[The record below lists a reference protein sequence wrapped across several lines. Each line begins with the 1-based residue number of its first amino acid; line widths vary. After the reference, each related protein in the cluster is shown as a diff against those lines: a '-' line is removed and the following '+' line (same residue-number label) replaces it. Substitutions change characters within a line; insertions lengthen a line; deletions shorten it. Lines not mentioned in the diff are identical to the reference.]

1 MNGTCSCFNTRA
13 GGIALMRWA
22 LGVLFLCG
30 GINKLAGLGGFVNGY
45 LVPAFAKTF
54 LPAWLITSY
63 GYALPFVETL
73 LGVALILGL
82 CRNVALL
89 LTGLTLISLAFGQ
102 ILLQNNATVFQIM
115 GYLAMTG
122 TVLFL
127 GEHDRWLVRGKC
139 PSA

>member
-1 MNGTCSCFNTRA
+1 MNGTCSCFNGRA
-13 GGIALMRWA
+13 AAIALMRWG

-54 LPAWLITSY
+54 LPAWLIIAY
-63 GYALPFVETL
+63 GYTLPFVETL

-82 CRNVALL
+82 CRNAALL
-89 LTGLTLISLAFGQ
+89 ITGLTLISLAFGQ
-102 ILLQNNATVFQIM
+102 ILLQGYAVVFQIM

-122 TVLFL
+122 AVLFL
-127 GEHDRWLVRGKC
+127 GEHDRWLVKNKC